1 LASAQPFEIRK
12 SHDAPP
18 TSLAV
23 RIQRE
28 RPRRRRAAEQRDELA
43 TPQLIELHSIPASQ
57 AGLQDT
63 ELARISQEVT
73 NPLPRV
79 ADV

>member
-1 LASAQPFEIRK
+1 MTRHQRRLLCASSA
-12 SHDAPP
+12 SGH
-18 TSLAV
+18 
-23 RIQRE
+23 
-28 RPRRRRAAEQRDELA
+28 AAEQRDELA